1 LVEDI
6 LGHERNIA
14 FLRRAVA
21 GRRVAHAYLF
31 YGPAGVGKATV
42 ARMLAAML
50 LCPQGRAGKPCGAC
64 EDCHMIARGQHPDWY
79 HVVPAGATIKIEQV
93 RHLQQIL
100 LRRPWRGRYRVC
112 VMAHAEA
119 MSTEAANCL
128 LKTLEE
134 PPAAT
139 VFILTS
145 DRWHDLPP
153 TVVSRCQRLRFDAL
167 PVEAVASWL
176 VERHGIDEQ
185 RAGLVAH
192 LACGSPGRALELA
205 GNPDLEEMRSRVV
218 DTLRELPAM
227 SVWAL
232 LRRAAEL
239 AEGGR
244 EAADFCIGLLLWWYR
259 DLAVW
264 RLTRQE
270 TYLRNRDC
278 AEQLQAQALD
288 TAGLMACIAAVT
300 EARRQLRAFASP
312 RLVMEVLLLRLA
324 EVMAT
329 DGATGSGGAL

>member
-1 LVEDI
+1 MEI
-6 LGHERNIA
+6 LGHERNIE

-50 LCPQGRAGKPCGAC
+50 LCPQGMAGKPCGAC
-64 EDCHMIARGQHPDWY
+64 EDCLLAARGQHPDWY
-79 HVVPAGATIKIEQV
+79 QVFPAGATIKIEQV
-93 RHLQQIL
+93 RHLQQVL

-153 TVVSRCQRLRFDAL
+153 TVVSRCQRLRFDPL

-192 LACGSPGRALELA
+192 LACGSPGRALVLA
-205 GNPDLEEMRSRVV
+205 GNPDLEEMRRRVMETV
-218 DTLRELPAM
+218 AELPTM
-227 SVWAL
+227 GTGTL

-239 AEGGR
+239 SEGGR
-244 EAADFCIGLLLWWYR
+244 EAVDYVLGILLWWYR
-259 DLAVW
+259 DLVVW

-270 TYLRNRDC
+270 AYLRNRDC
-278 AEQLQAQALD
+278 TAQLRAREMGA
-288 TAGLMACIAAVT
+288 AGLLASLAAIT
-300 EARRQLRAFASP
+300 EACRQLRAFASP

-324 EVMAT
+324 EVMPSH
-329 DGATGSGGAL
+329 GATGSGGAL